1 VAARETPPVETLKE
15 SIMTKLSVLA
25 AIALAS
31 STIYAHS
38 CDRGIHAAA
47 NATPIVACNS
57 SECAIDESVTPQ
69 QPVATPETA
78 APKIALRAA
87 AATPL
92 TTHRRQRL

>member
-1 VAARETPPVETLKE
+1 
-15 SIMTKLSVLA
+15 MTKLSVLA

-78 APKIALRAA
+78 APKIACEGSGCN
-87 AATPL
+87 ATDDPPPSAPV
-92 TTHRRQRL
+92 TTACSNSDC